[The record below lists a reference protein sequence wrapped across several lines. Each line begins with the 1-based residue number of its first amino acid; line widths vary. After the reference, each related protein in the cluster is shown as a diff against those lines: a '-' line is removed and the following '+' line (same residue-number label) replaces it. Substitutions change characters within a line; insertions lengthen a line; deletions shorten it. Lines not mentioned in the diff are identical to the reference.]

1 MAAESSELKIA
12 VEEPRNWTRR
22 LTITVPAARV
32 EGERQQVARLL
43 GQRLRLPGFR
53 KGKVPAHVIERKYGA
68 SIQHETLERV
78 VGEAYREAL
87 QRQDLQ
93 PISQAEVEDVD
104 YRPGADLTF
113 HVEFEIQPEI
123 ELDRLGGFRIERPVP
138 AVGDGDVER
147 VLERLQEEQAVW
159 HPMEEGA
166 PEKGD
171 LAVIELTPAAG
182 PDQERDAAVRRY
194 QVVLGKDDTLPE
206 IEEAILTLEPGQE
219 RDITVRLDDIV
230 EEGAPEEQQFQLRLL
245 EAKRPEFPSLDD
257 EFARRMG
264 DFEDLDALRSQV
276 RRDLEREA
284 ASDAERELRRQLVD
298 QVLEANPFEVPDSM
312 VDRYLDQLLRPRE
325 GADPEQVAE
334 ARRQARPAAAQAIR
348 RMLVIDRVAQQE
360 GLRATSADVDLR
372 VETLAQRH
380 DRAPGDIWSQLQKS
394 GRIQALEEEITEEK
408 VFEYLKSQSTIK

>member
-312 VDRYLDQLLRPRE
+312 VDRYLDQLLRPR
-325 GADPEQVAE
+325 
-334 ARRQARPAAAQAIR
+334 
-348 RMLVIDRVAQQE
+348 DR
-360 GLRATSADVDLR
+360 
-372 VETLAQRH
+372 
-380 DRAPGDIWSQLQKS
+380 KS
-394 GRIQALEEEITEEK
+394 
-408 VFEYLKSQSTIK
+408 VV